1 MARQATPTATAT
13 TAPPKTATRNGSG
26 SASADS
32 YEATLDRLS
41 KASVEKHWEPY
52 VDIPWDDP
60 EFAIDVDD
68 PRWKLPPADKLG
80 AHPWY
85 QQQPPGVQAR
95 IGLWRVA
102 TAMKVGMQFEN
113 LLKRGLLSYAYWLD
127 NHNPEFRYVY
137 HEMIEEGHHGMM
149 FQEFVNR
156 TGMPIKG
163 MPRPLRRLALVSP
176 LIPALDPDLFFIFVL
191 GGEDPIDFVQRQ
203 TLRSGCE
210 LHPLQ
215 EKIMRIH
222 VAEESRHLSFA
233 RTYLRRR
240 VPEMSW
246 PHKRALG
253 IAAPVILGIMAGT
266 MLDPPRA
273 LIKHFGIPREVVKE
287 AYRKNPAA
295 QDEVKAS
302 LTKVRDLCAELGLIT
317 PVSRQVWKLMGIWSE
332 PSVTPGGRKAKAAH
346 SAAGSA
352 A

>member
-1 MARQATPTATAT
+1 MARQATPTAT
-13 TAPPKTATRNGSG
+13 
-26 SASADS
+26 ADS

-60 EFAIDVDD
+60 EFAIDPDD

-85 QQQPPGVQAR
+85 QAQPPGVQSR

-113 LLKRGLLSYAYWLD
+113 LLKRGLLSYAYWLE
-127 NHNPEFRYVY
+127 NHDPEFRYVY

-203 TLRSGCE
+203 TLRSGGE

-240 VPEMSW
+240 VPEMGW
-246 PHKRALG
+246 LHKRALG

-273 LIKHFGIPREVVKE
+273 MIKHFGIPRQVVKE
-287 AYRKNPAA
+287 AYRENPAA
-295 QDEVKAS
+295 RDEVKAS

-317 PVSRQVWKLMGIWSE
+317 PASRQVWKLMGIWAE
-332 PSVTPGGRKAKAAH
+332 PSVPAAERKAKTPHSPAGTAA
-346 SAAGSA
+346 
-352 A
+352 

>member
-1 MARQATPTATAT
+1 MARQATPTAN
-13 TAPPKTATRNGSG
+13 APVSRPAAGTRPDTS
-26 SASADS
+26 S

-60 EFAIDVDD
+60 EFAVDPDD
-68 PRWKLPPADKLG
+68 PRWKLPPADALG
-80 AHPWY
+80 KHPWY
-85 QQQPPGVQAR
+85 QAQPPSVQSR

-102 TAMKVGMQFEN
+102 TAMKTGMQFEN
-113 LLKRGLLSYAYWLD
+113 LLKRGLLSYAYRLQ
-127 NHNPEFRYVY
+127 NHDPEFRYVY
-137 HEMIEEGHHGMM
+137 HETIEEGHHGMM

-176 LIPALDPDLFFIFVL
+176 MIPALDPDLFFIFVL

-203 TLRSGCE
+203 TLRANCE

-240 VPEMSW
+240 VPGSSRL
-246 PHKRALG
+246 HKQALG
-253 IAAPVILGIMAGT
+253 IAAPVILGIMARI
-266 MLDPPRA
+266 MLSAPGSMIR
-273 LIKHFGIPREVVKE
+273 HFEIPRHVVNE
-287 AYRKNPAA
+287 AYRKNPEA
-295 QDEVKAS
+295 QAEVRAS
-302 LTKVRDLCAELGLIT
+302 LTKVRDLCAELGLLG
-317 PVSRQVWKLMGIWSE
+317 PASRLVWKLMGIWDQ
-332 PSVTPGGRKAKAAH
+332 PSAPSGGRKAKAAQGPAGN
-346 SAAGSA
+346 AA
-352 A
+352 